1 MYVSP
6 SPTTSTKSRYHL
18 CVIVTSG
25 ESSLNTAGSATFNL
39 EPTSGAPSTFAGETS
54 VSFTR
59 TVNGSE
65 TDSTSTS
72 SAK

>member
-1 MYVSP
+1 MSP
-6 SPTTSTKSRYHL
+6 SPTTVTKSRYHL
-18 CVIVTSG
+18 CEIVTSG
-25 ESSLNTAGSATFNL
+25 ESSLNTAGFATFNVA
-39 EPTSGAPSTFAGETS
+39 PTSGVPSTVGGETS
-54 VSFTR
+54 ASFTR